1 MNYKSTVFCVDP
13 FSTGQY
19 CVLAGL
25 NNISFDGV
33 LEFWDIGGDAPT
45 LMNEASHFMV
55 TNITWDPTGR
65 YVCSS
70 NTYGGHSVENG
81 YNMWNFQGQY
91 LMLIIY
97 THFSKLY
104 TLLL

>member
-1 MNYKSTVFCVDP
+1 MNLINLFTALITLKP
-13 FSTGQY
+13 STGQY

-55 TNITWDPTGR
+55 TNIAWDPTGR

-81 YNMWNFQGQY
+81 YNMWNFQG
-91 LMLIIY
+91 
-97 THFSKLY
+97 KL
-104 TLLL
+104 TCGGF